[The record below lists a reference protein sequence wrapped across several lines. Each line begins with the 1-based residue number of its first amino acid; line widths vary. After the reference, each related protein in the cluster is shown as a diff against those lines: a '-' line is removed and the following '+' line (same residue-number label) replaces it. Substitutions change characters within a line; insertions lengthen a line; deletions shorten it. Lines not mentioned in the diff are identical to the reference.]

1 MANSSSNLFNNLAK
15 EILKIKCK
23 YGHDNKKCG
32 KCGIKY
38 KDSKFC
44 FEYANFKNNLIE
56 EKCLCCNKNYQK
68 NFHENLKKGFA
79 NKYKFVNQDI
89 NKFILLLPK
98 GVYPYKSIDDWEKIN
113 ETSLPEKEDT
123 YSRLNMKDIM
133 MQITRTQKELKFF

>member
-1 MANSSSNLFNNLAK
+1 M
-15 EILKIKCK
+15 
-23 YGHDNKKCG
+23 
-32 KCGIKY
+32 
-38 KDSKFC
+38 
-44 FEYANFKNNLIE
+44 
-56 EKCLCCNKNYQK
+56 CCNKNYQK
-68 NFHENLKKGFA
+68 AFHENLKKGFA

-98 GVYPYKSIDDWEKIN
+98 DVYPYKSIDDWEKIN